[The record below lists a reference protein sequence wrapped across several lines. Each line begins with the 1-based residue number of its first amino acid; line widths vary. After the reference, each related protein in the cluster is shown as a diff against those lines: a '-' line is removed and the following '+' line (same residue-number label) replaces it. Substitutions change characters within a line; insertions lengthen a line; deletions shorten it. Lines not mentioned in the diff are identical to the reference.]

1 MASYLKDKYKSDVI
15 PSLKVKFGIKNPMR
29 VPKVEKIVINMG
41 VGKAASENNIKLLD
55 AAMQDLAMISGQKPY
70 MTRSKKSVSNFK
82 IREGQPIG
90 CKVTLR
96 GERMY
101 HFMERFF
108 SVALPRIRDFRGL
121 PTRSFDGRGNYTVG
135 FKEQI
140 IFPEI
145 NFENVQALHGMD
157 ITFATTARTDEE
169 GRELLRLLGMPFRQN

>member
-15 PSLKVKFGIKNPMR
+15 PSLKAKFGIKNPMR

-70 MTRSKKSVSNFK
+70 MTRAKKSVSNFK

-108 SVALPRIRDFRGL
+108 AVALPRIRDFRGL

-169 GRELLRLLGMPFRQN
+169 GRELLRLLGLPFRQN